1 VSQLRLNRKVPVL
14 RFNRNRNTGTLLLS
28 ALRHLPLLLLALLG
42 ACAETPPPAA
52 PPAPTASIDEFFQR
66 FTDDWVRRNPNL
78 AISTRYFEG
87 EEQDRLSRE
96 ITPVSRSY
104 RLETIRIA
112 REGLAELAT
121 VDRDALDASRRL
133 SADLMRYQLESVVD
147 DEPYLDYEFPLE
159 QMGGVNVNLP
169 NQFTVVQPVA
179 TARDAENYVARLGQ
193 IDERMAE
200 AVADSERQAAAGVL
214 PPRFILA
221 ATLSQMRRF
230 IGPPPAENP
239 LVTTLRD
246 KMAAVTELAAPRR
259 DELLSAATA
268 VVADQ
273 VYPAWANALAVLEAQ
288 VPGATDDAGLTRFD
302 RGAELYTERLRHY
315 TTTSLTAAEIHAIGL
330 KEVARIEA
338 EMDALFRTLGY
349 TDGSIKEREE
359 RLATDLTYPNTAEG
373 RQRIMADID
382 GILADALARTA
393 SSFDVRPETPVIAQP
408 YPEFRWEN
416 AAASYTSPPND
427 RSRPGIFQMPL
438 RPSQLTRFAL
448 RSLVYHETVPGH
460 HFQIALT
467 IENETLPAF
476 RRIRALGGLSAST
489 EGWAL
494 YAERFAAE
502 DGWYDDDTAGRLG
515 QLSDALFRARRLVV
529 DTGLH
534 AMGWTREQAI
544 DFGVEASEIER
555 YVVTPGQA
563 CAYMIGQLKI
573 VELRERARAALGERF
588 AIRDF
593 HRVVLNAG
601 VVPLELLE
609 REVDAYIADS
619 GGAAGGR

>member
-1 VSQLRLNRKVPVL
+1 MSKRLRPWVPLV
-14 RFNRNRNTGTLLLS
+14 
-28 ALRHLPLLLLALLG
+28 LLLLA
-42 ACAETPPPAA
+42 ACADEPAPAPPAA
-52 PPAPTASIDEFFQR
+52 PPAASIDEFFQR

-78 AISTRYFEG
+78 AISTRYFTG

-96 ITPVSRSY
+96 ITPVSREHD
-104 RLETIRIA
+104 LETIRIA
-112 REGLAELAT
+112 RAGLAELAT
-121 VDRDALDASRRL
+121 FDRDTLTEAQRL
-133 SADLMRYQLESVVD
+133 SADVMRWQLESLID
-147 DEPYLDYEFPLE
+147 DEPYLAYQFPLE
-159 QMGGVNVNLP
+159 QMGGVNVNVP

-200 AVADSERQAAAGVL
+200 AVADSEQEAAAGVL
-214 PPRFILA
+214 PPRFILT
-221 ATLSQMRRF
+221 ATIAQMQRF
-230 IGPPPAENP
+230 VAPPPADNP
-239 LVTTLRD
+239 LVVTLRN
-246 KMAAVTELAAPRR
+246 KMAAVAELEAARR
-259 DELLSAATA
+259 DELSAAATDI
-268 VVADQ
+268 VANQ
-273 VYPAWANALAVLEAQ
+273 VYPAWARAIATLEAQ
-288 VPGATDDAGLTRFD
+288 LPRATADAGLGRFD
-302 RGAELYTERLRHY
+302 RGAELYAERLRNY
-315 TTTSLTAAEIHAIGL
+315 TTTNLTAAEIHAIGL
-330 KEVARIEA
+330 SEVARIET
-338 EMDALFRTLGY
+338 EMDALFRMLGY
-349 TDGSIKEREE
+349 AEGTIKEREE
-359 RLATDLTYPNTAEG
+359 RLQADLTYPNTAEG

-382 GILADALARTA
+382 AILADALARTA

-416 AAASYTSPPND
+416 AAASYTAPPSD

-467 IENETLPAF
+467 IENESLPAF
-476 RRIRALGGLSAST
+476 RRIRALGGLSAVT

-502 DGWYDDDTAGRLG
+502 DGWYEGDTAGRLG

-544 DFGVEASEIER
+544 AFGIEASEVER

-563 CAYMIGQLKI
+563 CSYMIGQLRI

-588 AIRDF
+588 SIRDF
-593 HRVVLNAG
+593 HGVVLNAG

-609 REVDAYIADS
+609 REVDSYIEQ
-619 GGAAGGR
+619 RRP

>member
-1 VSQLRLNRKVPVL
+1 V
-14 RFNRNRNTGTLLLS
+14 LLLI
-28 ALRHLPLLLLALLG
+28 A
-42 ACAETPPPAA
+42 ACAEPPPSPPPA
-52 PPAPTASIDEFFQR
+52 PAASIDEFFQR

-78 AISTRYFEG
+78 AISTRYFTG
-87 EEQDRLSRE
+87 EEQDLLSRE
-96 ITPVSRSY
+96 ITPVSHAHD
-104 RLETIRIA
+104 LESIQIA
-112 REGLAELAT
+112 RDGLAELAT
-121 VDRDALDASRRL
+121 FDRETFTPEQRL
-133 SADLMRYQLESVVD
+133 SADLMRWQLTSLID
-147 DEPYLDYEFPLE
+147 DEPYLDYQFPLE

-214 PPRFILA
+214 PPSFILV
-221 ATLSQMRRF
+221 ATIAQMQRF
-230 IGPPPAENP
+230 VEPPPAENP

-246 KMAAVTELAAPRR
+246 KMAAVAELDATKR
-259 DELLSAATA
+259 DELLAAATS
-268 VVADQ
+268 VVADE
-273 VYPAWANALAVLEAQ
+273 VYPAWAKAIAVLEAQ
-288 VPGATDDAGLTRFD
+288 RPRATDAAGLGRFD
-302 RGAELYTERLRHY
+302 RGAELYAERLRNY
-315 TTTSLTAAEIHAIGL
+315 TTTNLTAAEIHAIGL
-330 KEVARIEA
+330 AEVARIEA
-338 EMDALFRTLGY
+338 EMDTLFRTLGY

-359 RLATDLTYPNTAEG
+359 RLQADLTYPNTAEG

-382 GILADALARTA
+382 AILADALARTA
-393 SSFDVRPETPVIAQP
+393 GSFDVRPATPVIAQP

-416 AAASYTSPPND
+416 AAASYTAPPSD

-438 RPSQLTRFAL
+438 RESQLTRFAL

-467 IENETLPAF
+467 IENESLPAF
-476 RRIRALGGLSAST
+476 RRIRALGGLSAVT

-502 DGWYDDDTAGRLG
+502 DGWYEGDTAGLLG

-534 AMGWTREQAI
+534 AMGWSREQAI
-544 DFGVEASEIER
+544 AFGIEASEVER

-563 CAYMIGQLKI
+563 CAYMIGQLEI

-588 AIRDF
+588 SIRDF
-593 HRVVLNAG
+593 HSVVLNAG

-609 REVDAYIADS
+609 REVDSYIATH
-619 GGAAGGR
+619 RQ